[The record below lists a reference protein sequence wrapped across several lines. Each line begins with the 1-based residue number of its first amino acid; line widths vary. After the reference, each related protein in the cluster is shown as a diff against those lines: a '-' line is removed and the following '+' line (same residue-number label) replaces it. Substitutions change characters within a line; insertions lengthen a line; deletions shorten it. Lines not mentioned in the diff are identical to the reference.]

1 MEEVK
6 LKLSQFLDIIKW
18 QFDDIIWYHEYIIEA
33 EVKSIKK
40 VRQFYY
46 IDLVEIE
53 DWKIIDST
61 RSNIFN
67 GSVMTTFLREVSI
80 SDIQDLVWKKLLL
93 TVRPTFHRTYNFS
106 VNILKIHSDF
116 FVWWLEKKK
125 KENIGELKKRWVLY
139 NNKSQEIWYPTFN
152 IAIITWEKSEWFR
165 DFKTILDESG
175 YKYKLTVFN
184 SLVHGEKASLEV
196 LKQLRNIKQEIESW
210 RKYNLVAIMRWW
222 GWSDWMNWT
231 NDFDLCLEVCNLD
244 VPVMTAVWHTV
255 DQSILD
261 MISCYDCKTPSEWAQ
276 ILIDIYDE
284 FNENIEAE
292 YEYITGSI
300 SDFSEKYKTELKF
313 IWKSL
318 PLQVSN
324 RIRVY
329 KQKLENFNI
338 DRKIKYQSRL
348 LWNKLEIIYNNIKSN
363 NPNKILDKWY
373 KLLYDTKWNV
383 TNEVKVGNEYVLK
396 SKAYA
401 YLVEVKDKYRL

>member
-300 SDFSEKYKTELKF
+300 TDFSEKYKTELKF

>member
-33 EVKSIKK
+33 EVKYIKK

-67 GSVMTTFLREVSI
+67 WTVMTSFLIEVNI
-80 SDIQDLVWKKLLL
+80 SDIGDLVWKKLLL

-106 VNILKIHSDF
+106 INILKIHSDY

-125 KENIGELKKRWVLY
+125 KENIEELKKRWVLY

-152 IAIITWEKSEWFR
+152 IAIITWDKSEWFR
-165 DFKTILDESG
+165 DFKTILEESG
-175 YKYKLTVFN
+175 YKYNITIFN
-184 SLVHGEKASLEV
+184 SLVHGEKASKEV
-196 LKQLRNIKQEIESW
+196 LKQLINIKQEIDSW
-210 RKYNLVAIMRWW
+210 KEYNLVAIIRWW
-222 GWSDWMNWT
+222 GWSEWMNWT

-255 DQSILD
+255 NKSILD
-261 MISCYDCKTPSEWAQ
+261 MTSCYDCKTPSEWAQ
-276 ILIDIYDE
+276 ILIDIYNGFDE
-284 FNENIEAE
+284 EVETE
-292 YEYITGSI
+292 YEYITDSI
-300 SDFSEKYKTELKF
+300 RDFSESYKTELKF

-324 RIRVY
+324 RIKVY

-338 DRKIKYQSRL
+338 DNKIKYQSKL
-348 LWNKLEIIYNNIKSN
+348 LWNKLEIIYNNIQSN

-383 TNEVKVGNEYVLK
+383 INKIKIGNEYILK
-396 SKAYA
+396 SKDYA
-401 YLVEVKDKYRL
+401 YLIEVKDKYRL

>member
-33 EVKSIKK
+33 EVKYIKK

-67 GSVMTTFLREVSI
+67 WTVMTSFLIEVNI
-80 SDIQDLVWKKLLL
+80 SDIGDLVWKKLLL

-106 VNILKIHSDF
+106 INILKIHSDY

-125 KENIGELKKRWVLY
+125 KENIEELKKRWVLY

-152 IAIITWEKSEWFR
+152 IAIITWDKSEWFR
-165 DFKTILDESG
+165 DFKTILEESG
-175 YKYKLTVFN
+175 YKYNITIFN
-184 SLVHGEKASLEV
+184 SLVHGEKASKEV
-196 LKQLRNIKQEIESW
+196 LKQLINIKQEIDSW
-210 RKYNLVAIMRWW
+210 KEYNLVAIIRWW
-222 GWSDWMNWT
+222 GWSEWMNWT

-255 DQSILD
+255 NKSILD
-261 MISCYDCKTPSEWAQ
+261 MTSCYDCKTPSEWAQ
-276 ILIDIYDE
+276 ILIDIYNEFDE
-284 FNENIEAE
+284 EVETE
-292 YEYITGSI
+292 YEYITDSI
-300 SDFSEKYKTELKF
+300 RDFSESYKTELKF

-324 RIRVY
+324 RIKVY

-338 DRKIKYQSRL
+338 DNKIKYQSKL
-348 LWNKLEIIYNNIKSN
+348 LWNKLEIIYNNIQSN

-383 TNEVKVGNEYVLK
+383 INKIKIGNEYILK
-396 SKAYA
+396 SKDYA
-401 YLVEVKDKYRL
+401 YLIEVKDKYRL